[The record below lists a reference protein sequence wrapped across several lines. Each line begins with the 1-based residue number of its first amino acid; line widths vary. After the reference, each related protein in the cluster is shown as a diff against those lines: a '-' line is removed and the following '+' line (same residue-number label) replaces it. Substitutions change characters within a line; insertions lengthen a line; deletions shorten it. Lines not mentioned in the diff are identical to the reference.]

1 MNGIIQYVIFCEWL
15 FSLNVMFSRFIHV
28 VTGFYSLLWPN
39 PLVAQMLKNP
49 PAMQETWAGSLSWE
63 DPLEK
68 GMAIHF
74 NILAWRIPWT
84 EEPGRLQFMGL
95 QRVKTCLSD
104 HACNTTQWP
113 SNIPRCGCDTVL
125 VPSLDD
131 ELDNK
136 ELFPLFGC
144 DK

>member
-15 FSLNVMFSRFIHV
+15 LSLSVTFSRFIHA

-49 PAMQETWAGSLSWE
+49 PAMQETWARSLSWE

-68 GMAIHF
+68 GMTIHS

-84 EEPGRLQFMGL
+84 EEPVRLQFMGS
-95 QRVKTCLSD
+95 QRIRDDQSD
-104 HACNTTQWP
+104 IK
-113 SNIPRCGCDTVL
+113 SNSGSVL
-125 VPSLDD
+125 
-131 ELDNK
+131 
-136 ELFPLFGC
+136 
-144 DK
+144 